1 MGTPLQKVYDA
12 FTSKILD
19 DEWYSW
25 DDDMVEADM
34 FALLEDAIPYFKFPR
49 ISLLHNDEEFDE
61 ELTTQ
66 EIQILSSY
74 MKVQWLNRCILTWN
88 NLKPLYSEQD
98 FSQANLIDKLSK
110 LLSAERDNA
119 RKLENI
125 YQRAKNGEVYPYR
138 DLAGK

>member
-61 ELTTQ
+61 ELT
-66 EIQILSSY
+66 LS
-74 MKVQWLNRCILTWN
+74 
-88 NLKPLYSEQD
+88 
-98 FSQANLIDKLSK
+98 LIH
-110 LLSAERDNA
+110 
-119 RKLENI
+119 I
-125 YQRAKNGEVYPYR
+125 
-138 DLAGK
+138 